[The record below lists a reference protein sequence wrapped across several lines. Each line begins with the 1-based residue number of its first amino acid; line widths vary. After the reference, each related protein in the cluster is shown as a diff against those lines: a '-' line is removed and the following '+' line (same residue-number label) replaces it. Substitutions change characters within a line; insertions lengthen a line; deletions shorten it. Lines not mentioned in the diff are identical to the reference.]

1 MSSNP
6 SNNEN
11 SHTDTELLKERLSDM
26 AFHCTQ
32 ESGTEPAF
40 TGIYTDEKTQGTYRC
55 IVCDVDLFRSTEKYD
70 SGSGWP
76 SFWNPI
82 DEKSVETE
90 MDNSH
95 GMQRIEVT
103 CASCAAHLGHVFP
116 DGPQPTGK
124 RFCINSACLQLIP
137 E

>member
-1 MSSNP
+1 MNSNP
-6 SNNEN
+6 SNNTD
-11 SHTDTELLKERLSDM
+11 SLTDTELLKNRLSKM

-55 IVCDVDLFRSTEKYD
+55 IVCDTDLFHSGEKYD

-76 SFWNPI
+76 SFWDSV
-82 DEKSVETE
+82 DEKSIETE
-90 MDNSH
+90 IDNSH
-95 GMQRIEVT
+95 GMQRVEVT
-103 CASCAAHLGHVFP
+103 CASCKAHLGHVFP
-116 DGPQPTGK
+116 DGPEPTGK
-124 RFCINSACLQLIP
+124 RFCINSACLNLMP

>member
-1 MSSNP
+1 MSSKP
-6 SNNEN
+6 SVDKYSSNK
-11 SHTDTELLKERLSDM
+11 ELLKERLSEM

-40 TGIYTDEKTQGTYRC
+40 TGIYTDEKTQGTYKC
-55 IVCDVDLFRSTEKYD
+55 IVCEVDLFHSAEKYD

-82 DEKSVETE
+82 DEKSVDTKI
-90 MDNSH
+90 DNSY

-103 CASCAAHLGHVFP
+103 CASCGAHLGHVFP
-116 DGPQPTGK
+116 DGPQPTGQ
-124 RFCINSACLQLIP
+124 RFCINSACLQLMP

>member
-6 SNNEN
+6 SHNEN

-26 AFHCTQ
+26 AFHCPQ

-55 IVCDVDLFRSTEKYD
+55 IVCDVDLFHSTEKYD

-82 DEKSVETE
+82 DEQSIETE
-90 MDNSH
+90 VDNSH

>member
-1 MSSNP
+1 MSSKP
-6 SNNEN
+6 SVDKNSSNEA
-11 SHTDTELLKERLSDM
+11 LLKERLSDM

-40 TGIYTDEKTQGTYRC
+40 TGIYTDEKTQGTYKC
-55 IVCDVDLFRSTEKYD
+55 IVCEVDLFHSAEKYD

-82 DEKSVETE
+82 DEKSVDTE
-90 MDNSH
+90 IDNSY

-103 CASCAAHLGHVFP
+103 CASCGAHLGHVFP
-116 DGPQPTGK
+116 DGPQPTGQ
-124 RFCINSACLQLIP
+124 RFCINSACLQLMP